1 MSSEAFFF
9 LATMENLIFNNSVLQ
24 ISDLLKTRDVAVLIT
39 KCHQDGVILSGWIS
53 FSLPHADF
61 DL

>member
-1 MSSEAFFF
+1 M
-9 LATMENLIFNNSVLQ
+9 LQ
-24 ISDLLKTRDVAVLIT
+24 ISDLLQTQDVAVLIT
-39 KCHQDGVILSGWIS
+39 KCHQERVTLGGWIS